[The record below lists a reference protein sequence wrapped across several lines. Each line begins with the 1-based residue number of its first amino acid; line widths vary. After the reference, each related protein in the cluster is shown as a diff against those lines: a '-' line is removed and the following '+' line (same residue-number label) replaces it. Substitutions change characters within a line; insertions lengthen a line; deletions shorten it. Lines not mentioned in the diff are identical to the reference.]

1 MAQRTVLLCLALM
14 GALPMLISSSGVR
27 SLPSISMIDAAS
39 ASSTIAAVSSSSV
52 LKKVDPAPPTPDLG
66 LATFTREV
74 FSHST
79 PTIEALASAVL
90 SESVGL
96 ALDTALLDDSPG
108 DATRPAGLRNG
119 ISPLTASTTTPPS
132 EALAE
137 DVRELVVAVAG
148 VAGNAPIILVASP
161 AQAVSL
167 KMWMGGNP
175 IYEVL
180 ASSGLAGGVVV
191 AVASNALV
199 SAVDPVPRI
208 DVSRAAVLHM
218 EDVSPLQISA
228 ERTPPTVAAPVRSL
242 FQTDT
247 IALRLRLEVSWALRN
262 AGGLAWMQNVIW

>member
-66 LATFTREV
+66 LATFTGEV

-180 ASSGLAGGVVV
+180 ACGLAGGVVV